1 MLNPFTPGSTVSVS
15 ATGTTSRV
23 ALPATRGNQIR
34 VAVAAGGSIAFV
46 RFGTT
51 AVNALVTDT
60 PVLPGTIEIFTVP
73 TGMTHVAGITS
84 TGTATVYFTAG
95 DGQ

>member
-1 MLNPFTPGSTVSVS
+1 M
-15 ATGTTSRV
+15 
-23 ALPATRGNQIR
+23 
-34 VAVAAGGSIAFV
+34 
-46 RFGTT
+46 
-51 AVNALVTDT
+51 NALVTDT
-60 PVLPGTIEIFTVP
+60 PVLPGTVEIFTIP